1 MFQRRDAGSDTGT
14 PVQGALERASL
25 VVLRTLARRASARRQ
40 SHVLHS
46 QRFPF
51 ALVLG
56 GKETAVRGGH
66 RGGSAKVGLMLF
78 HGGGKKAA
86 TPGIALP
93 PLGSAHPGLPPFTPP
108 PQPAAL
114 RRSLGSALAYVVP

>member
-1 MFQRRDAGSDTGT
+1 MFQSADGGFDSGA
-14 PVQGALERASL
+14 PVQGALEPAL
-25 VVLRTLARRASARRQ
+25 LLVLRALARQASARRQ

-78 HGGGKKAA
+78 HGGGKKK
-86 TPGIALP
+86 P
-93 PLGSAHPGLPPFTPP
+93 PHRNVPP
-108 PQPAAL
+108 PPSVSLAAL
-114 RRSLGSALAYVVP
+114 FSFLHPP

>member
-1 MFQRRDAGSDTGT
+1 MFQSADGGFDSGA
-14 PVQGALERASL
+14 PVQGALEPAL
-25 VVLRTLARRASARRQ
+25 LLVLRALARQASARRQ

-78 HGGGKKAA
+78 HGGGQK
-86 TPGIALP
+86 TPTPPRALP
-93 PLGSAHPGLPPFTPP
+93 PPPSPPPPPLFLTHPPPPPDRLPPMSLVPP
-108 PQPAAL
+108 
-114 RRSLGSALAYVVP
+114 